1 MIKKGLIRLIIFI
14 HEVYIRMRNNEL
26 IDMAN
31 ALSFKLILSIFP
43 FIIFILSSVA
53 VFNLDVS
60 NIVVSLTDDVPE
72 TVRQMLRFFINE
84 TFDTKHVSLFSSSLF
99 LTLFSASSGLYTLM
113 KGLNRA
119 YDASERRGYI
129 VQRFISLLLVII
141 FTLLIIL
148 SLYVCIFSDKINEL
162 IFGQNTGLPLMVINL
177 RSYLITAALIFVMI
191 VIMYMLALVDRPNV
205 KQLIPGTV
213 FTMAAWLTL
222 SKLFNIYVNNFSR
235 YSNIYGSIGALFIFA
250 LWLNLLSYVILIGG
264 QINAILIDR
273 QWIKEVLLDERG

>member
-1 MIKKGLIRLIIFI
+1 MVKKGLIRLIIFI
-14 HEVYIRMRNNEL
+14 HEIYVRMKDNEL

-60 NIVVSLTDDVPE
+60 SIVVSLTDDVPE
-72 TVRQMLRFFINE
+72 TVRQMLSYFINE

-191 VIMYMLALVDRPNV
+191 VIMYMLALVDRPTV
-205 KQLIPGTV
+205 KQLIPGTI
-213 FTMAAWLTL
+213 FTMAAWLML

>member
-191 VIMYMLALVDRPNV
+191 VIMYMLALVDRPTV
-205 KQLIPGTV
+205 KQLIPGTI
-213 FTMAAWLTL
+213 FTMAAWLML

>member
-1 MIKKGLIRLIIFI
+1 MIKKGLIRLVIFI
-14 HEVYIRMRNNEL
+14 REVYIRMRDNEL

-43 FIIFILSSVA
+43 FIILILASVA

-72 TVRQMLRFFINE
+72 TVRELLRHFIDE
-84 TFDTKHVSLFSSSLF
+84 TFDIKHVSLFSSSLF

-119 YDASERRGYI
+119 YSTSERRGYI
-129 VQRFISLLLVII
+129 VQRFISLLLVVV
-141 FTLLIIL
+141 FTVLIIL

-162 IFGQNTGLPLMVINL
+162 IFGQSTGLPLMVINL
-177 RSYLITAALIFVMI
+177 RSYLVTAALIFAMI
-191 VIMYMLALVDRPNV
+191 VLMYMLALVDRPRI
-205 KQLIPGTV
+205 KQLIPGTI

-235 YSNIYGSIGALFIFA
+235 YSNVYGSIGALFIFA

>member
-1 MIKKGLIRLIIFI
+1 MIKKWTIRLIVFG
-14 HEVYIRMRNNEL
+14 HEVYKRMKNNEL
-26 IDMAN
+26 FDMAN

-72 TVRQMLRFFINE
+72 TVRQILSYFINE
-84 TFDTKHVSLFSSSLF
+84 TFDTKHVSLFSSSLL

-119 YDASERRGYI
+119 YDASERRGYF
-129 VQRFISLLLVII
+129 VQRFISFLLVII
-141 FTLLIIL
+141 FTILIII
-148 SLYVCIFSDKINEL
+148 SLYVCIFSDKINEI
-162 IFGQNTGLPLMVINL
+162 IFGQQTGLHLVVNL
-177 RSYLITAALIFVMI
+177 RSYLITAALIFIMI
-191 VIMYMLALVDRPNV
+191 VLMYMLALVDRPSI
-205 KQLIPGTV
+205 KQLIPGTI
-213 FTMAAWLTL
+213 FTMASWLTL

-264 QINAILIDR
+264 QINAILTDKW
-273 QWIKEVLLDERG
+273 WIKEVLLNERR

>member
-1 MIKKGLIRLIIFI
+1 MVKKGLIRLIIFI
-14 HEVYIRMRNNEL
+14 HEIYVRMKDNEL

-60 NIVVSLTDDVPE
+60 SIVVSLTDDVPE
-72 TVRQMLRFFINE
+72 TVRQMLSYFINE

-191 VIMYMLALVDRPNV
+191 VIMYMLALVDRPTV
-205 KQLIPGTV
+205 KQLIPGTI

>member
-191 VIMYMLALVDRPNV
+191 VIMYMLALVDRPTV
-205 KQLIPGTV
+205 KQLIPGTI

>member
-60 NIVVSLTDDVPE
+60 SIVVSLTDDVPE
-72 TVRQMLRFFINE
+72 TVRQMLSYFINE

-191 VIMYMLALVDRPNV
+191 VIMYMLALVDRPTV
-205 KQLIPGTV
+205 KQLIPGTI

>member
-1 MIKKGLIRLIIFI
+1 MVKKGLIRLIIFI
-14 HEVYIRMRNNEL
+14 HEIYVRMKDNEL

-60 NIVVSLTDDVPE
+60 SIVVSLTDDVPE
-72 TVRQMLRFFINE
+72 TVRQMLSYFINE

-162 IFGQNTGLPLMVINL
+162 IFGQNTGLPLVVINL

-191 VIMYMLALVDRPNV
+191 VIMYMLALVNRPTV
-205 KQLIPGTV
+205 KQLIPGTI

>member
-60 NIVVSLTDDVPE
+60 SIVVSLTDDVPE
-72 TVRQMLRFFINE
+72 TVRQMLSYFINE

-273 QWIKEVLLDERG
+273 QWIKEVLLDERE